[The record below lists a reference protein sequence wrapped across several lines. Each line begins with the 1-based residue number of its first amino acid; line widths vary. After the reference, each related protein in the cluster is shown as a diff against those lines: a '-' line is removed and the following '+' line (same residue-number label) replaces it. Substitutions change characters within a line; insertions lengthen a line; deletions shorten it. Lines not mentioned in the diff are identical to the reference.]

1 MISIGIS
8 LIHRTCPLQ
17 SEPAEGLCVKEGAFQ
32 VTAALFPQTDWD
44 VWKVSMF
51 PLIINFTLLAE
62 SLFYGK
68 KIEAGEG
75 YSI

>member
-1 MISIGIS
+1 MDV
-8 LIHRTCPLQ
+8 
-17 SEPAEGLCVKEGAFQ
+17 CVKGRVFQ
-32 VTAALFPQTDWD
+32 VIIASFPQTDWD

-51 PLIINFTLLAE
+51 LLIINFTFLAE

-68 KIEAGEG
+68 KKKIEAREG